1 MSYCNRCNDYWQ
13 DDGDRCPHCDGPAS
27 TPPHDEHDRAMER
40 SANDWEVIRKSTYG
54 GGAANPS
61 LDDIVEELLPRHPV
75 LGHIIP
81 PPERV
86 QKVRCLEWSDTN
98 CK

>member
-1 MSYCNRCNDYWQ
+1 MFDSLSQVPGFPYYLRIAGGKINAYGEGPYWESH
-13 DDGDRCPHCDGPAS
+13 P
-27 TPPHDEHDRAMER
+27 
-40 SANDWEVIRKSTYG
+40 VVF
-54 GGAANPS
+54 GGAASKSS